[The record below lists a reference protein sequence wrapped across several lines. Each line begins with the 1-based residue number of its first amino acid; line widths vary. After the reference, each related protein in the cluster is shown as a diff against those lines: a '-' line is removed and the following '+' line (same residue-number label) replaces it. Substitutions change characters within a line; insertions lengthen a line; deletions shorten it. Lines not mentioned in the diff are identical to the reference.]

1 MNDLCDSA
9 LAAEEVSASEKK
21 PRAIP
26 LVVYCLSLG
35 IFALTTSELMIS
47 GMLPSLQQAFGRSI
61 SDIGDLI
68 SLYALGMM
76 AGGPLVTL
84 AFLALKVDN
93 KRGLLILLVFYAA
106 AQAVAAS
113 TGNFHVL
120 LAARLLTGMAAAGAF
135 GLMLAISAQL
145 VAPDL
150 RGRAASLVFGGL
162 MMCTVIGVPVAT
174 AVDSAFGWRASFW
187 AIVVLVLFCA
197 LVIAL
202 RIEQSPDAPQADLR
216 MELNEMRKPKLW
228 AAYATSALVIGSAFA
243 MYGYFYPIVTGL
255 SGFAPSQVPLLLAV
269 YGAGNIVGNYVIG
282 RFADRH
288 AIATI
293 FAGIVVMIAAMLVFA
308 LFGEWR
314 PASVLAIVMIG
325 LTGIALNPALV
336 VRVMRLAHPG
346 ALVNAMH
353 ASVVNIGLAAG
364 PWLGGAALDAGYG
377 LHAPLWV
384 GFAMSVGALL
394 TLAPRAMRRF

>member
-9 LAAEEVSASEKK
+9 LAAEGVSASAKK
-21 PRAIP
+21 ARAIP

-106 AQAVAAS
+106 GQAVAAS

-174 AVDSAFGWRASFW
+174 AVDNAFGWRASFW

-216 MELNEMRKPKLW
+216 SELDEMRKPKLW

-243 MYGYFYPIVTGL
+243 VYGYFYPIVTGL
-255 SGFAPSQVPLLLAV
+255 SGFSPSQVPLLLAV
-269 YGAGNIVGNYVIG
+269 YGAGNIAGNYVIG

-336 VRVMRLAHPG
+336 ARVMRLAHPG